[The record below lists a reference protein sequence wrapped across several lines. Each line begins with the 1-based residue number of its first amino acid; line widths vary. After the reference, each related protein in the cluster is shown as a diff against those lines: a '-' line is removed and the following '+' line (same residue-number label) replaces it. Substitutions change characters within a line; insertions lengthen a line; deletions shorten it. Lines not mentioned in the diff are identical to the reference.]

1 MQKLLLVLLLLLASG
16 RIIARSPIRDARL
29 ARGNKVFI
37 RTANQAEYRH
47 LAKILD
53 YKGYWQVVD
62 TPAAADFVLH
72 VKSWPGWNY
81 RAYAVLEDA
90 RTGEVFVTTK
100 KVNTLW
106 TSSSMNMKLGAMRK
120 LVRKQLRPLIPE

>member
-1 MQKLLLVLLLLLASG
+1 MFFVLLLLLASG
-16 RIIARSPIRDARL
+16 MVIARSPVRDTRL

-37 RTANQAEYRH
+37 RTTNPAEHRH

-53 YKGYWQVVD
+53 YKGYWQIVD

-90 RTGEVFVTTK
+90 RTGAAFATTGT
-100 KVNTLW
+100 VNTFW